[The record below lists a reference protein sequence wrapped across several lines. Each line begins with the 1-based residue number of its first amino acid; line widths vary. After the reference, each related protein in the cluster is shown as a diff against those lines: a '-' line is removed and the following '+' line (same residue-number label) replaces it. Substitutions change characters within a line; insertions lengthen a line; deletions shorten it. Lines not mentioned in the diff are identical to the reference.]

1 MAKLV
6 VTSMR
11 MGGCGTRDW
20 REGSLL
26 GGAATTQDRFASFPS
41 MKLEI
46 NIYPRVLSTRV
57 KDKTIEKL
65 GEFLM
70 VAGPSCGKTS
80 SV

>member
-1 MAKLV
+1 
-6 VTSMR
+6 MR

-26 GGAATTQDRFASFPS
+26 GGAATIQDRFASFPS

-65 GEFLM
+65 GGVSHGGWALM
-70 VAGPSCGKTS
+70 WED
-80 SV
+80 